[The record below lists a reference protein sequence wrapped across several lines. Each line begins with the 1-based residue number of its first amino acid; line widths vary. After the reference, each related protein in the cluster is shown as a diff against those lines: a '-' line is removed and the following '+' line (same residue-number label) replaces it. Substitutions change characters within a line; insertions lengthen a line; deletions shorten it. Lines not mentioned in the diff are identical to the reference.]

1 MTDTA
6 VARPDRAEPARRLTR
21 FGHLTIEYD
30 ERVLR
35 PRSWTARQSV
45 WAADLLQEA
54 PPGPVLELCCGA
66 GHIGLLAVAASERRL
81 VCLDTDPVACG
92 FAGLNARRAGISGRV
107 DVVEADL
114 DSLMPL
120 DQRFAMV
127 LADPPYLRS
136 ADTRRFPDDPLS
148 AIDGGPDG
156 MRLVWPCL
164 DVVREWLLPEGSAL
178 LQLHSA
184 EQARRVSDALDAD
197 GDLSVLEW
205 RSLGRGVVARIG
217 RP

>member
-1 MTDTA
+1 MTDAA
-6 VARPDRAEPARRLTR
+6 VDVPDVTDPPRRLTR

-30 ERVLR
+30 DRVLR
-35 PRSWTARQSV
+35 PRTWTARQSL

-54 PPGPVLELCCGA
+54 PPGPVLEVCCGA
-66 GHIGLLAVAASERRL
+66 GQIGLLAVAASERRL
-81 VCLDTDPVACG
+81 VCVDADPVACD
-92 FAGLNARRAGISGRV
+92 FARRNAARAGIAGRV

-114 DSLMPL
+114 ESLPL
-120 DQRFAMV
+120 DERFAMV

-164 DVVREWLLPEGSAL
+164 EVVRERLLPDGSAL

-184 EQARRVSDALDAD
+184 EQARRVADALDVD

-205 RSLGRGVVARIG
+205 RTLGRGVVARLG
-217 RP
+217 RR

>member
-1 MTDTA
+1 MTDATL
-6 VARPDRAEPARRLTR
+6 ARPDRAEPPRRLTR

-35 PRSWTARQSV
+35 PRSWTVRQSL
-45 WAADLLQEA
+45 WAAELLQEA
-54 PPGPVLELCCGA
+54 PAGPVLELCCGA
-66 GHIGLLAVAASERRL
+66 GQIGLLAVASSERRL
-81 VCLDTDPVACG
+81 VCVDADPVACD
-92 FAGLNARRAGISGRV
+92 FARRNAGRAGIAGRV

-114 DSLMPL
+114 ESLPPL
-120 DQRFAMV
+120 DERFALV

-136 ADTRRFPDDPLS
+136 ADTRRFPEDPLT

-164 DVVREWLLPEGSAL
+164 DVVGERLLPGGSAL

-184 EQARRVSDALDAD
+184 DQARRVADALAAD

-205 RSLGRGVVARIG
+205 RGLGRGVVARLV
-217 RP
+217 RR